1 VRERLRR
8 FAVVGLVATAVDIA
22 LLVVL
27 RRAGWPLVVAD
38 LVALAA
44 AALVAR
50 PLHRLITLRDDPFA
64 RWIRSPGLFLAVVF
78 SAGVVD
84 VLVLGLLAPDEPG
97 SGDIAAKVVAV
108 AAAALVRGVAYRTLL
123 FRVIRREQDEPSRRP
138 VAPGRRRLS
147 VVVPAYREAD
157 RIAGTVV
164 RIREE
169 LATVLDPDDLEVV
182 VADDGSGDGTAEA
195 AEAAGAD
202 VVVRLPANRGKGAAL
217 REGVQA
223 ASGRTVAF
231 TDADLAYAPAQLA
244 RLLAA
249 VEEGHDMVVGSRRHA
264 GSSDVVRAGRL
275 RQAGGR
281 LVNLATHALLLG
293 QYRDTQCGLKAFR
306 SDVAR
311 ALFGATTVDGFA
323 FDVELFHLAE
333 RWRLSLAEVPVQV
346 EHSERTTVRA
356 LRDGLGMLG
365 SLVGIRQQAR
375 RGAYPADV
383 GLPAPGCGPSGPR

>member
-1 VRERLRR
+1 MRERLRR
-8 FAVVGLVATAVDIA
+8 FAVVGLVATTVDIV

-27 RRAGWPLVVAD
+27 RRVGWTLVAAD
-38 LVALAA
+38 LAALVA

-64 RWIRSPGLFLAVVF
+64 RWIRSPGLFVSVVLT
-78 SAGVVD
+78 AGAVD
-84 VLVLGLLAPDEPG
+84 VFVLTQLAPTEPG
-97 SGDIAAKVVAV
+97 SGDLAAKAAAV
-108 AAAALVRGVAYRTLL
+108 AAAAVVRSLAYRTLL
-123 FRVIRREQDEPSRRP
+123 FRVIRREQDEPARRP
-138 VAPGRRRLS
+138 PPEGAFRLS

-157 RIAGTVV
+157 RIAATVS
-164 RIREE
+164 RIRAE
-169 LATVLDPDDLEVV
+169 LASVVEPADLEIV
-182 VADDGSGDGTAEA
+182 VADDGSDDATAAA

-202 VVVRLPANRGKGAAL
+202 VVVRLDRNRGKGAAL
-217 REGVQA
+217 REGVRA

-231 TDADLAYAPAQLA
+231 TDADLAYAPSQIAD
-244 RLLAA
+244 LLEA
-249 VEEGHDMVVGSRRHA
+249 VESGHDMVVGSRRHA
-264 GSSDVVRAGRL
+264 GSQAVVRAGRL

-311 ALFGATTVDGFA
+311 ALFEATTVDGFA

-333 RWRLSLAEVPVQV
+333 RWRLTLAEVPVQV

-356 LRDGLGMLG
+356 LHDGLAMLG
-365 SLVGIRQQAR
+365 NLVRIRQRAR
-375 RGAYPADV
+375 RGVYPADA
-383 GLPAPGCGPSGPR
+383 GLPKAGNRA